1 VLNLGKQPISNRL
14 PQSRDQAVGGFHPL
28 SIVLCSECGL
38 AQLQHHLD
46 PSEHFHDDYV
56 YRSGM
61 STTWI
66 SHCQDYARDLMEDYA
81 VAVGDNVVEIGSND
95 GTLLMAFKERG
106 AKVHGVD
113 PSSNVAAFATSAGI
127 ETTVAFFNQE
137 SADALRARLGCVK
150 AVIGNNVLAHVP
162 NIAEVLR
169 AGKSL
174 IAEDGFL
181 CFEFPHF
188 VNIIERR
195 YFDTI
200 YHEHYSY
207 LGVSSLQQW
216 AARNG
221 MVVFDVQR
229 QDVHG
234 GSLRVF
240 LRRGGREGL
249 PDHVATL
256 IEAEQAF
263 LRPEPW
269 HALQQWISNWRQQFL
284 ELLQERKRAGRR
296 VVGYPAASK
305 TTVALNYLGAGP
317 DLIAYCCDAS
327 PLKQGRFIPG
337 VGVPILS
344 PEELMVTKADTIIVF
359 AWNIYD
365 EIIGSLRK
373 IVDYPVEVIQTLPEL
388 RVRSLSRRSRR
399 DEKDAIDY
407 CTGVQRGSRA
417 RTFQHR
423 HEGGARGARVPAL
436 RRRDHTRRQRVDG

>member
-1 VLNLGKQPISNRL
+1 MTREASIVSSCRLCGGQLGPSALNLGMQPISNRL
-14 PQSRDQAVGGFHPL
+14 PQSRDQAIGGFYPL
-28 SIVLCSECGL
+28 SIVLCSDCGL

-66 SHCQDYARDLMEDYA
+66 SHCEDYARELTNGYGVTADDTII
-81 VAVGDNVVEIGSND
+81 EIGSND
-95 GTLLMAFKERG
+95 GTLLKAFKERG
-106 AKVHGVD
+106 ARVHGVD
-113 PSSNVAAFATSAGI
+113 PSANVAAFATNAGV
-127 ETTVAFFNQE
+127 ETTVAFFNSE
-137 SADALRARLGCVK
+137 TADALRARYGRVK
-150 AVIGNNVLAHVP
+150 AIIGNNVLAHVP
-162 NIAEVLR
+162 DIANVLQ
-169 AGKSL
+169 AGNSL
-174 IAEDGFL
+174 ISDDGFL

-229 QDVHG
+229 QNVHG

-240 LRRGGREGL
+240 LRRGSMAKL
-249 PDHVATL
+249 PDHVAAL
-256 IEAEQAF
+256 IEAEQF
-263 LRPEPW
+263 YLRPEPW
-269 HALQQWISNWRQQFL
+269 QQLEQWISDWRRQFV
-284 ELLQERKRAGRR
+284 ELLQARKRAGRR

-305 TTVALNYLGAGP
+305 TTVALNFLGAGT

-337 VGVPILS
+337 VGVPIL
-344 PEELMVTKADTIIVF
+344 PPQELQTTKADTIIVF

-365 EIIGSLRK
+365 EIVGSLSK
-373 IVDYPVEVIQTLPEL
+373 LVDYPVEIIQTLPEL
-388 RVRSLSRRSRR
+388 RIRTLS
-399 DEKDAIDY
+399 
-407 CTGVQRGSRA
+407 
-417 RTFQHR
+417 
-423 HEGGARGARVPAL
+423 
-436 RRRDHTRRQRVDG
+436 